1 MRIILVQCFRLLFK
15 VDIARM
21 KKKLCASKQKQRQTE
36 VASNRVLKRSL
47 SDILKL
53 PDRSKSVKTKDEL
66 LDKLDADIARKNKTY
81 EESLAKMDQELIV
94 QQQKK
99 DKCKARMK
107 KNLINKGRL
116 QKEITET
123 KLKKLFA
130 ENKDFL
136 QSIYEGETFCVRHVA
151 FHKSE
156 TSRQALFYKLVTEPF
171 SDDQVDWTLKLME
184 QVWLKKAEKHKEMG
198 DYIWKVL
205 MPEFLVKIYANFF
218 GMSQVDAE
226 NMIKET
232 PVSDNSEEEL

>member
-1 MRIILVQCFRLLFK
+1 M
-15 VDIARM
+15 DIALL
-21 KKKLCASKQKQRQTE
+21 KKKLCDRKQKLQLGQSQK
-36 VASNRVLKRSL
+36 VSKRVLKRSL

-53 PDRSKSVKTKDEL
+53 PECSDSGKTKDDM
-66 LDKLDADIARKNKTY
+66 LDILDADIARKNKKD

-94 QQQKK
+94 QQQKQ
-99 DKCKARMK
+99 DICKARKK
-107 KNLINKGRL
+107 KNFVNRGRL

-136 QSIYEGETFCVRHVA
+136 QSIYDGETFCVRHVA

-171 SDDQVDWTLKLME
+171 SDDQVDWTLELME
-184 QVWLKKAEKHKEMG
+184 QVWLKKAEKQKDMG

-218 GMSQVDAE
+218 GVSQVDAE
-226 NMIKET
+226 TMIIET

>member
-1 MRIILVQCFRLLFK
+1 
-15 VDIARM
+15 M
-21 KKKLCASKQKQRQTE
+21 KKKLCASKQHQRQAE
-36 VASNRVLKRSL
+36 VASKRVLKRSL

-53 PDRSKSVKTKDEL
+53 PECSDTGKTKDDM
-66 LDKLDADIARKNKTY
+66 LDILDADIARKNKKD

-94 QQQKK
+94 QQQKQ
-99 DKCKARMK
+99 DICKARKK
-107 KNLINKGRL
+107 KNFVNRGRL

-136 QSIYEGETFCVRHVA
+136 QSIYDGETFCVRHVA

-171 SDDQVDWTLKLME
+171 SDDQVDWTLELME
-184 QVWLKKAEKHKEMG
+184 QVWLKKAEKQKDMG

-218 GMSQVDAE
+218 GVSQVDAE
-226 NMIKET
+226 TMIIET